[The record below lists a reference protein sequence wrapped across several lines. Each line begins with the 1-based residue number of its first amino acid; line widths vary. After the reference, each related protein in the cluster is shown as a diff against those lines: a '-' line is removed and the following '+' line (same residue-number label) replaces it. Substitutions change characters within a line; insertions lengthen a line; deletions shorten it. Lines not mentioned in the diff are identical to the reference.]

1 MEQQISGFEDR
12 ERSQLEVVERLVATV
27 GAGAFEIEVQRLT
40 ALHKVDIDAPIQ
52 IFMRCPHHSPV
63 EMSDVLFSVLSRA
76 CDEITNLEPRLIS
89 LPAYGCRDSQRT
101 ALPQGLW
108 LDLVRFARE
117 QFDPAALDAEFLA
130 ARLKDGMSSK
140 EAFDALVNFK
150 RSSGGRANSV

>member
-1 MEQQISGFEDR
+1 MEQHIHGFENR
-12 ERSQLEVVERLVATV
+12 ERSQLAVVERLVATV
-27 GAGAFEIEVQRLT
+27 GAEAFEIEVQRLT
-40 ALHKVDIDAPIQ
+40 ALHKVDIDGPIQ
-52 IFMRCPHHSPV
+52 TFMRCPHHSPV

-89 LPAYGCRDSQRT
+89 LPAYGGRDSQRT

-140 EAFDALVNFK
+140 EAFDALIDFK
-150 RSSGGRANSV
+150 RSNRNQVNSV